1 MAKKTEIQKQN
12 EAIIASLRWFLD
24 EFNCAFYALPEPV
37 KQLEKYFDLHT
48 DWDWIIYVHV
58 KTYMWE
64 FSHWYILDVDIADL
78 QSIINWLK
86 KYTENVLRHVYNL
99 DV

>member
-1 MAKKTEIQKQN
+1 MQAKQD
-12 EAIIASLRWFLD
+12 EAIINTLKAFLK

-48 DWDWIIYVHV
+48 DWDYISVYV
-58 KTYMWE
+58 KTPE
-64 FSHWYILDVDIADL
+64 GNFSHWYILDIDIADL

-86 KYTENVLRHVYNL
+86 KYTENILMHLYGVYYEK
-99 DV
+99 